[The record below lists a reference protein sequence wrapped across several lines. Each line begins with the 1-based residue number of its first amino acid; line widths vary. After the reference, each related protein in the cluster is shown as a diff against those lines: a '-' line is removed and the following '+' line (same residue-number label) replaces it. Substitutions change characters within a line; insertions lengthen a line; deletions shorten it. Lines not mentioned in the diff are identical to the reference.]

1 VITVAEA
8 SQKYLTGKPGKQPK
22 DYTFLQ
28 AWIQFMEEGIS
39 RSRQPFSASTQKAYK
54 GLWRKWINPR
64 LRTRKISAFTPLEM
78 KKFIKELR
86 TNKLADKT
94 VTLVVT
100 LVRSIIRSVRDDQG
114 NRVFATQYDADFIDL
129 PEVRKRDQK
138 TPSITREQLEAAIAS
153 EDETALLLIFLAS
166 TGLRIGEAL
175 AVRPGNLQDEV
186 SHYWAGAVYVR
197 TQQRGGPL
205 KTDASRRE
213 VEVSTEVH
221 GYLAKHLDPKSEYL
235 FSRSEAWY
243 RERLKERGVPGFH
256 SARRFYRTTLSD
268 SDAPYIVQKFW
279 MGHEVGDD
287 VSERYDKLASSAT
300 KRREVRNRVDKGFS
314 LPGEKK
320 EAEKSRL
327 ELQTA

>member
-1 VITVAEA
+1 MITVAEA
-8 SQKYLTGKPGKQPK
+8 SQKYLTAKPGKQPK

-64 LRTRKISAFTPLEM
+64 LRARKIFAFTPLEM
-78 KKFIKELR
+78 KTFIKELR

-100 LVRSIIRSVRDDQG
+100 LLRSIIRSVRDDQG

-138 TPSITREQLEAAIAS
+138 TPSITREQLEAAIVG

-175 AVRPGNLQDEV
+175 AVRPGNLPDEV
-186 SHYWAGAVYVR
+186 SHYWAG
-197 TQQRGGPL
+197 TPRGPTLRRYSPYRGVQCRGMRRPAWSLAGTVLRVFQFGP
-205 KTDASRRE
+205 DRRE
-213 VEVSTEVH
+213 RFEGHRRRQHSFDVEVNRPRQQ
-221 GYLAKHLDPKSEYL
+221 D
-235 FSRSEAWY
+235 RSA
-243 RERLKERGVPGFH
+243 
-256 SARRFYRTTLSD
+256 
-268 SDAPYIVQKFW
+268 
-279 MGHEVGDD
+279 
-287 VSERYDKLASSAT
+287 
-300 KRREVRNRVDKGFS
+300 
-314 LPGEKK
+314 
-320 EAEKSRL
+320 
-327 ELQTA
+327 

>member
-1 VITVAEA
+1 
-8 SQKYLTGKPGKQPK
+8 
-22 DYTFLQ
+22 
-28 AWIQFMEEGIS
+28 MEEGVS

-54 GLWRKWINPR
+54 GLWRKWINPT

-114 NRVFATQYDADFIDL
+114 NPVFTMQYDANFIDL

-166 TGLRIGEAL
+166 TGLRVGEAL

-197 TQQRGGPL
+197 TQRPGGPL
-205 KTDASRRE
+205 KTDASRRD
-213 VEVSTEVH
+213 VEVPSEVH
-221 GYLAKHLDPKSEYL
+221 EYLAKHLEDPKNEYL
-235 FSRSEAWY
+235 FPQKEAWY

-256 SARRFYRTTLSD
+256 SARRFYRTILSD
-268 SDAPYIVQKFW
+268 SEAPYIVQKYW
-279 MGHEVGDD
+279 MGHEVGND

-300 KRREVRNRVDKGFS
+300 KRREIRNRVDKGFS

-320 EAEKSRL
+320 EQAEKSEL